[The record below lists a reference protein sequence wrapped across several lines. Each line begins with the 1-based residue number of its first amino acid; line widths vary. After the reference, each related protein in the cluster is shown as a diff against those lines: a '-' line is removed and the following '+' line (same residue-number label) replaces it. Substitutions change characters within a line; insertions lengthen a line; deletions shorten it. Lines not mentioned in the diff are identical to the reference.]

1 MKKFLFEAPIG
12 DYLPDEFKK
21 RAKSASKA
29 QYDDPENPAPSSMEV
44 TSIMMGLPSME
55 RGKTQ
60 QLLSLALD
68 TFYKMYPDIKNL
80 VDKGKIRMDVG
91 LGSGSGGRMKQQ
103 SPSSQ
108 DVEQVRNME
117 PELDDRIKQRNFQMA
132 RVQGN
137 AWRKGFGSIK
147 KIEDKIKSIDPNLY
161 KVYDAFVRGASR
173 FYWENTE
180 QLERMAA
187 SGAGRMAYCDVYPD
201 KSEKGVWV
209 FEARAPHLP
218 LLMMELVKG
227 AEYYDSLMTLPKNK
241 KVGDVLMSLTDT
253 HKHEIQNM
261 NFGRELTAK
270 IETIMDLYVDGYE
283 PELQRDLVSV
293 LEGMG
298 PKVYNRLMDGIVN
311 DNQKII
317 NEFIELCEEIIK
329 TFE

>member
-1 MKKFLFEAPIG
+1 MRRILFERPVG

-21 RAKSASKA
+21 RAKEASKA
-29 QYDDPENPAPSSMEV
+29 QYDDPEDPAPSSMQ
-44 TSIMMGLPSME
+44 TASIMMGLPSME

-60 QLLSLALD
+60 QLLSLAMN
-68 TFYKMYPDIKNL
+68 TFYEMYPDIKNL
-80 VDKGKIRMDVG
+80 VDKGKIRMDVA

-108 DVEQVRNME
+108 DVEQVRDMDPDFE
-117 PELDDRIKQRNFQMA
+117 DKIKQRNFQMA

-147 KIEDKIKSIDPNLY
+147 KMEDDIKSIDPNFY
-161 KVYDAFVRGASR
+161 KAYDAFVKGASR
-173 FYWENTE
+173 FYWENTA
-180 QLERMAA
+180 QLEAMAS
-187 SGAGRMAYCDVYPD
+187 SGAGRVAYCDVYPD
-201 KSEKGVWV
+201 KTQKGVWV

-241 KVGDVLMSLTDT
+241 RSGDVLMMMTDT

-261 NFGRELTAK
+261 NYGRQLTAK
-270 IETIMDLYVDGYE
+270 IEFIFNEYVDGYE
-283 PELQRDLVSV
+283 PSLERDLISV

-317 NEFIELCEEIIK
+317 NEFINLCEEIIA
-329 TFE
+329 TF